1 MMDKYIDL
9 LIKESLKKL
18 AEPKK
23 GKKNKKP
30 EESKEAAAT
39 GGGYAFSSP
48 AFSMWSEDDVAKSEY
63 KKSEPIEGEFTEAT
77 GSGSVGAYDANSFEN
92 IGMKGNTLKGQ
103 GRSWKKSQIPGG
115 SFVEIN
121 KKCKTFPYCNQGNTG
136 AVTYKKPSKSKKSPM
151 NEAIENVSIKT
162 GLSVE
167 EIKNIILKS
176 IDRNL

>member
-30 EESKEAAAT
+30 EESKEATAT

-63 KKSEPIEGEFTEAT
+63 KKSEPIEGEFTQASCARRRL
-77 GSGSVGAYDANSFEN
+77 GSISSIVLPASVKLITS
-92 IGMKGNTLKGQ
+92 L
-103 GRSWKKSQIPGG
+103 
-115 SFVEIN
+115 
-121 KKCKTFPYCNQGNTG
+121 
-136 AVTYKKPSKSKKSPM
+136 
-151 NEAIENVSIKT
+151 
-162 GLSVE
+162 
-167 EIKNIILKS
+167 
-176 IDRNL
+176 